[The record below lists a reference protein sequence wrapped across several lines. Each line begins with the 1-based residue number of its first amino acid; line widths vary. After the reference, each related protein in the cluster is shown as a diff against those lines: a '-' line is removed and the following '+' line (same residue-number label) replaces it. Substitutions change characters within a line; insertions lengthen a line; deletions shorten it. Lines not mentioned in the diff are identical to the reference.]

1 LIQKSETGSTASYLQ
16 VTQNEVLP
24 YSHNRDILPTALK
37 DSCTLQKN
45 KRTLKVKSLS
55 LFHKK
60 EIPNILLSTLVRR
73 YNTAL
78 SIINEQRRP
87 MKQKSII

>member
-45 KRTLKVKSLS
+45 KRTLKVKSL
-55 LFHKK
+55 FHKK
-60 EIPNILLSTLVRR
+60 EIPNILLSTLARR